1 MMWQRSLSRGIWY
14 TILEEYKGLDMEN
27 ILQEVASRIRETRL
41 ICEISEEEMASCTGV
56 SLRSYQELEAGKADF
71 SFTFIYK
78 CAARFGIDT
87 TDLLQGSSPTLKEYS
102 ITRAGGGLPIARRK
116 GFRYN
121 NLAPLFKN
129 KIAEPFVVKAKCS
142 QEEMSSPIKLSHH
155 EGQEYD
161 YILTGKLKVSI
172 DGHEEILGPGDAIY
186 YNSSKPH
193 GMIAWEE
200 DCTFLATV
208 ISVGGAAYDYPEA
221 ALELPR
227 ELQAKDLLSPLPPSP
242 VASRFI
248 ECVEKDGRLSK
259 IAFHNA
265 DKYNFAY
272 DTVDAIAEKSPE
284 KMALLHLDVEKN
296 ERRFTYRDISLLSNR
311 AANYFESLGIKEG
324 DTVMLVLKRHWQFWI
339 ASVALHK
346 LGAVAIPATHM
357 LVEHDFEYRFRAAG
371 VAAIVCTGDG
381 ETAVH
386 AENAAKHVP
395 QKITKIIVNGK
406 RESWHSFD
414 DEFMAFSESFER
426 RMSACGDQTM
436 YMLFTSGTT
445 GYPKIAAHSFKYALG
460 HYITARY
467 WHNVDYRGI
476 HFTISDT
483 GWGKAL
489 WGKLYGQWLCEGCV
503 FAYDFE
509 KFDAAD
515 ILPLFK
521 KYQITTFCA
530 PPTMFRF
537 FIKAGI
543 ENYDL
548 SSLKHATIAGEALNP
563 EVFNKFKEYTGLSL
577 MEGFGQTETTLVI
590 GNFVGDKPK
599 PGSMGR
605 PSPLYDVDIQ
615 TPEGK
620 SCDVG
625 ETGEIVLR
633 TKDGVPCGLFKGY
646 YKDEKATAAAW
657 HDGFYHTGD
666 TAWRDEDGFFW
677 YVGRIDDV
685 IKSSGYRIGPFEIES
700 VIMELPYVL
709 ECAITAVPDPIRGQ
723 IVKASIVLVKG
734 KEGSSELAKEIQSYV
749 KSHTAPYKYPRI
761 VEFLEELP
769 KTISGKIR
777 RVELR
782 SNV

>member
-1 MMWQRSLSRGIWY
+1 
-14 TILEEYKGLDMEN
+14 MEN
-27 ILQEVASRIRETRL
+27 ILKEVADRIRETRL
-41 ICEISEEEMASCTGV
+41 VCEISEEEMASCTGV
-56 SLRSYQELEAGKADF
+56 TLENYRELETGQADF

-87 TDLLQGSSPTLKEYS
+87 TDLLKGSSPTLEEYS

-121 NLAPLFKN
+121 NMAPLFKN
-129 KIAEPFVVKAKCS
+129 KIAEPFVVKARYV
-142 QEEMSSPIKLSHH
+142 EEEQSAPIKVSRH
-155 EGQEYD
+155 EGQEYN
-161 YILTGKLKVSI
+161 YILSGKLKVSI
-172 DGHEEILGPGDAIY
+172 DGREEILYPGDSIY
-186 YNSSKPH
+186 YDSSKPH

-200 DCTFLATV
+200 DCEFLAIV
-208 ISVGGAAYDYPEA
+208 ISMGGAAYDYPENLEEPEA
-221 ALELPR
+221 ADRGNTLV
-227 ELQAKDLLSPLPPSP
+227 PLPENA
-242 VASRFI
+242 VALNFI
-248 ECVEKDGRLSK
+248 ECTEENGKLKK
-259 IAFHNA
+259 ISFKNA

-272 DTVDAIAEKSPE
+272 DTVDAIAAKTPD
-284 KMALLHLDVEKN
+284 KVALLHLDVNKN
-296 ERRFTYRDISLLSNR
+296 ERRFTYKDISLLSNR
-311 AANYFESLGIKEG
+311 AANYFESLGIKHG

-339 ASVALHK
+339 ASIALHK

-357 LVEHDFEYRFRAAG
+357 LVEHDFEYRYKAAS
-371 VAAIVCTGDG
+371 VAAVVCTADG
-381 ETAVH
+381 ETAMH
-386 AENAAKHVP
+386 AENAEKLVE
-395 QKITKIIVNGK
+395 QDIIKVIANGH
-406 RESWHSFD
+406 RDGWHSFD
-414 DEFMAFSESFER
+414 DEFMSYPDTLER
-426 RMSACGDQTM
+426 RMNACGNETM

-467 WHNVDYRGI
+467 WHNADPNGI

-489 WGKLYGQWLCEGCV
+489 WGKLYGQWLCESCV

-515 ILPLFK
+515 LLPLFA

-548 SSLKHATIAGEALNP
+548 SSLKHCTIAGEALNP
-563 EVFNKFKEYTGLSL
+563 EVFYKFKEYTGLSL
-577 MEGFGQTETTLVI
+577 MEGFGQTETTLAI
-590 GNFVGDKPK
+590 ANFVGDTPK

-605 PSPLYDVDIQ
+605 PSPLYDVDILS
-615 TPEGK
+615 PEGK

-625 ETGEIVLR
+625 ETGEIVIR
-633 TKDGVPCGLFKGY
+633 TTEEVPAGLFKGY
-646 YKDEKATAAAW
+646 YRNEEATREAW
-657 HDGFYHTGD
+657 HDGYYHTGD
-666 TAWRDEDGFFW
+666 TAWRDEDGYFW
-677 YVGRIDDV
+677 YVGRTDDV

-709 ECAITAVPDPIRGQ
+709 ECAITAVPDEVRGQ
-723 IVKASIVLVKG
+723 IVKASIVLVPG
-734 KEGSSELAKEIQSYV
+734 KEKSPELVKEIQNYV
-749 KSHTAPYKYPRI
+749 KEHTAPYKYPRI
-761 VEFLEELP
+761 VEFMDELP

-782 SNV
+782 QNDAKK

>member
-1 MMWQRSLSRGIWY
+1 MDNML
-14 TILEEYKGLDMEN
+14 K
-27 ILQEVASRIRETRL
+27 EVADRIRETRAV
-41 ICEISEEEMASCTGV
+41 CEISEEEMAACTGV
-56 SLRSYQELEAGKADF
+56 SLEKYRALEAGEADF

-78 CAARFGIDT
+78 CAARLGIDT
-87 TDLLQGSSPTLKEYS
+87 TDLLKGSSPTLKEYS
-102 ITRAGGGLPIARRK
+102 VTRAGGGLPIARRR

-121 NLAPLFKN
+121 NLAPLFKG
-129 KIAEPFVVKAKCS
+129 KIAEPFFVRARASKA
-142 QEEMSSPIKLSHH
+142 EMDAPIKLSHH

-161 YILTGKLKVSI
+161 YILSGKLKVSI
-172 DGHEEILGPGDAIY
+172 DGHEELLGPGDSIY
-186 YNSSKPH
+186 YNSSRPH

-200 DCTFLATV
+200 DCDFLAVV
-208 ISVGGAAYDYPEA
+208 ISAGGAAYDYPDAQAEA
-221 ALELPR
+221 SRPAPAAEAL
-227 ELQAKDLLSPLPPSP
+227 APLPPDP
-242 VASRFI
+242 VAARFI
-248 ECVEKDGRLSK
+248 ACREENGRLK
-259 IAFHNA
+259 EITFHNA

-272 DTVDAIAEKSPE
+272 DTVDAIAAKTPG
-284 KMALLHLDVEKN
+284 KLALLHLDRDKN
-296 ERRFTYRDISLLSNR
+296 ERRFTFRDISRLSNQ
-311 AANYFESLGIKEG
+311 AANYFASLGIRQG
-324 DTVMLVLKRHWQFWI
+324 DTVMLVLKRHWQFWV

-357 LVEHDFEYRFRAAG
+357 LVEHDFDYRYKAAG
-371 VAAIVCTGDG
+371 VRAIVCTADG
-381 ETAVH
+381 ETALH
-386 AENAAKHVP
+386 AENAAKNVP
-395 QKITKIIVNGK
+395 QEIIKIVANGR
-406 RESWHSFD
+406 REGWHSFD
-414 DEFMAFSESFER
+414 DEFRAFPDTFER
-426 RMSACGDQTM
+426 RLSAAGDATM

-467 WHNVDYRGI
+467 WHNVEHDGI

-503 FAYDFE
+503 FAYDFD

-515 ILPLFK
+515 LLPLFA
-521 KYQITTFCA
+521 KYRITTFCA

-548 SSLKHATIAGEALNP
+548 SSLRHATIAGEALNP
-563 EVFNKFKEYTGLSL
+563 EVFHKFKEYTGLSL

-590 GNFVGDKPK
+590 GNFVGDTPK

-605 PSPLYDVDIQ
+605 PSPLFKVDVV

-625 ETGEIVLR
+625 ETGEIVIDTR
-633 TKDGVPCGLFKGY
+633 DGAPAGLFKGY
-646 YKDEKATAAAW
+646 YRNDEATREAW
-657 HDGFYHTGD
+657 HDGYYHTGD
-666 TAWRDEDGFFW
+666 TAWRDEDGYFW

-723 IVKASIVLVKG
+723 VVKASIVLVKG
-734 KEGSSELAKEIQSYV
+734 REGSPELAKEIQNYV
-749 KSHTAPYKYPRI
+749 KTHTAPYKYPRV
-761 VEFLEELP
+761 VEFLPELP

-782 SNV
+782 QRKP

>member
-1 MMWQRSLSRGIWY
+1 
-14 TILEEYKGLDMEN
+14 
-27 ILQEVASRIRETRL
+27 
-41 ICEISEEEMASCTGV
+41 MAACTGV
-56 SLRSYQELEAGKADF
+56 TLDAYRELEAGNADF

-78 CAARFGIDT
+78 CAARLGIDT
-87 TDLLQGSSPTLKEYS
+87 TDLLKGSSPTLKDYS
-102 ITRAGGGLPIARRK
+102 IARAGGGLPIARRK

-121 NLAPLFKN
+121 NLAPLFKD
-129 KIAEPFVVKAKCS
+129 KIAEPFFVRARCTE
-142 QEEMSSPIKLSHH
+142 EEMAAPIRLSHH

-161 YILTGKLKVSI
+161 YIISGKLKVSV
-172 DGHEEILGPGDAIY
+172 DGHEEILGPGDSIY

-193 GMIAWEE
+193 GMIAWGE
-200 DCTFLATV
+200 DCNFLAVV
-208 ISVGGAAYDYPEA
+208 ISAGGAAYDYPDVQLEA
-221 ALELPR
+221 TG
-227 ELQAKDLLSPLPPSP
+227 AKAVADALSPLPPDP
-242 VASRFI
+242 VAARFI
-248 ECVEKDGRLSK
+248 ECVEENGRLREIK
-259 IAFHNA
+259 FHNA

-272 DTVDAIAEKSPE
+272 DTVDAIAAKTPD
-284 KMALLHLDVEKN
+284 KVALLHLDHLKN
-296 ERRFTYRDISLLSNR
+296 ERRFTFRDISLLSNR
-311 AANYFESLGIKEG
+311 AANYFESLGIREG

-357 LVEHDFEYRFRAAG
+357 LVEHDFDYRYKAAG
-371 VAAIVCTGDG
+371 VRAIVCTADG
-381 ETAVH
+381 ETAMH
-386 AENAAKHVP
+386 AEKAAGNVP
-395 QKITKIIVNGK
+395 QEIVKIVANGH
-406 RESWHSFD
+406 REGWHSFD
-414 DEFMAFSESFER
+414 DEFMAFPETFER
-426 RMSACGDQTM
+426 RLSAAGDATM

-467 WHNVDYRGI
+467 WHNVEHDGL

-503 FAYDFE
+503 FAYDFD
-509 KFDAAD
+509 KFDATD
-515 ILPLFK
+515 LLPLFA
-521 KYQITTFCA
+521 KYHITTFCA

-548 SSLKHATIAGEALNP
+548 SSLRHVTIAGEALNP

-590 GNFVGDKPK
+590 GNFVGDTPK
-599 PGSMGR
+599 PGSMGK
-605 PSPLYDVDIQ
+605 PSPLFKVSIMS
-615 TPEGK
+615 PEGK
-620 SCDVG
+620 PCDVG
-625 ETGEIVLR
+625 ETGEIVIA
-633 TKDGVPCGLFKGY
+633 TGDGAPCGLFKGY
-646 YKDEKATAAAW
+646 YRNEEATREAW
-657 HDGFYHTGD
+657 HDGYYHTGD
-666 TAWRDEDGFFW
+666 TAWRDEDGYYW

-723 IVKASIVLVKG
+723 VVKASIVLVKG
-734 KEGSSELAKEIQSYV
+734 REGTPELAKEIQNYV
-749 KSHTAPYKYPRI
+749 KTHTAPYKYPRI
-761 VEFLEELP
+761 VEFMAELP

-777 RVELR
+777 RVALR
-782 SNV
+782 EKGR